1 MKSKKRQMGFT
12 LVELLVVIAII
23 GILIG
28 MLLPAVQSVRE
39 AARRTDC
46 ANNLRNI
53 GLAAHN
59 FETSFKHY
67 PTTGGAVQQYVNPD
81 EACESQFGY
90 ELAGW
95 MYQILPFIEQTA
107 LERARMGDV
116 DGNCGFILT
125 PVAETPVSTF
135 NCPSRFNRTAIA
147 FTEIFALGD
156 YAGVMSSWN
165 DPGWNGFEWQVTQPP
180 REGEGS
186 VVWTGMISRGGHVQ
200 NPGSNPTVT
209 MFRKVNNAGVRDGL
223 SNTIMIAE
231 KSVDSRFYT
240 LASASPWPYWEI
252 YGYYVGA
259 DWPNMRMF
267 AAATQGPSSPSPVIP
282 PVGDSEPR
290 PDGVF
295 QYSTGQYEE
304 FGFGS
309 AHPGIVN
316 AVMGDASTQSLNR
329 TGDLILLDRLGK
341 RSDGELASLDDL

>member
-1 MKSKKRQMGFT
+1 MKSKKRSSGFT

-28 MLLPAVQSVRE
+28 MLLPAVQQVRE

-53 GLAAHN
+53 GLACLN
-59 FETSFKHY
+59 FDSSFGHF
-67 PTTGGAVQQYVNPD
+67 PTTGGAVQQYVSGL
-81 EACESQFGY
+81 EACQSQFGY

-107 LERARMGDV
+107 IEQARQGDV

-125 PVAETPVSTF
+125 PVAETPISTF

-165 DPGWNGFEWQVTQPP
+165 DENWQGFEWQVTQPP
-180 REGEGS
+180 RDGEGR
-186 VVWTGMISRGGHVQ
+186 VVWTGIISRGGHVQ
-200 NPGSNPTVT
+200 SPNSNPSVT
-209 MFRKVNNAGVRDGL
+209 TFRKVNQAAIQDGT

-231 KSVDSRFYT
+231 KSVDSQFYT
-240 LASASPWPYWEI
+240 LASANPWPFWEI

-267 AAATQGPSSPSPVIP
+267 AAATQGPSSPNPVIP

-290 PDGVF
+290 PEGIF
-295 QYSTGQYEE
+295 QYSTGQFEE

-309 AHPGIVN
+309 AHPGIIN
-316 AVMGDASTQSLNR
+316 AVMGDASTQAINR
-329 TGDLILLDRLGK
+329 TGDLIMLDRLGK
-341 RSDGELASLDDL
+341 RADGEIVNLSDL